1 MLARPLGRLA
11 TALALALAAGAV
23 GCSTGIDT
31 DDPAIW
37 ADRVCTALVPLVQ
50 VNESRPAVNA
60 ADFAATKLSMSA
72 SLTAAADAM
81 SRTLSGLDAAGTSPI
96 GGGNEVLAKLKD
108 LATEVRGTMLDAKI
122 KLDAADPADSGAFI
136 GALADAFSARAT
148 LAKKVEQAQQTMQA
162 NPEVKAAALKGAS
175 CPQVGL
181 GGPPAVPPSSLAPPP
196 TSR

>member
-60 ADFAATKLSMSA
+60 ADFAATKQSMSA

-108 LATEVRGTMLDAKI
+108 LATEVRGTM
-122 KLDAADPADSGAFI
+122 
-136 GALADAFSARAT
+136 
-148 LAKKVEQAQQTMQA
+148 
-162 NPEVKAAALKGAS
+162 
-175 CPQVGL
+175 
-181 GGPPAVPPSSLAPPP
+181 
-196 TSR
+196 